1 MDTSECSF
9 LVSCLG
15 DLRAVIGVY
24 PITCLLSFVASF
36 VLMSE
41 IFSSHSVR
49 STRSLQDT
57 TYILKESFH
66 LANRILAA
74 P

>member
-1 MDTSECSF
+1 MDTSECNF

-41 IFSSHSVR
+41 IFSSHSEVHQEPAGHDLHTKR
-49 STRSLQDT
+49 V
-57 TYILKESFH
+57 ISFSKS
-66 LANRILAA
+66 
-74 P
+74 